1 MIRYAGDHVRERMA
15 ERRVTEEDVS
25 TALRRWFRETPG
37 PPGGIWIWGYTQ
49 NGRILKVGVRA
60 TDRQLVITVAWP
72 DE

>member
-1 MIRYAGDHVRERMA
+1 MA
-15 ERRVTEEDVS
+15 ERHVTEDDVV
-25 TALRRWFRETPG
+25 TALRRKFKETPG
-37 PPGGIWIWGYTQ
+37 PPGSIWIWGYAQ